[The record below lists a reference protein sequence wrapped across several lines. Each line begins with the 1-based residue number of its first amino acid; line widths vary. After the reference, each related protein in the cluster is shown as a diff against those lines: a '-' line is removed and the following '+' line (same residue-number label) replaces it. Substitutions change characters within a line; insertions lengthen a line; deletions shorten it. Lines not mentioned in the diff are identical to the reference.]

1 MFLSLLLT
9 LTACDPSIGYQT
21 HHRCRGVLWFG
32 ECYRDEAEKFDAQQS
47 RGRGWLSKSLDTPI
61 AGSAVLIVPTR
72 DWLTQVLRDLN
83 PGIPDPDLRHLVN
96 EDEYGALLFAQ
107 GIEKRCIFS
116 SIAHS
121 THGLR
126 EPLLGSATD
135 PSRAD
140 AAGIQGLCPHRG
152 EVPAPAL
159 WREALTRLA
168 AVSKA
173 ACAGY
178 LGL

>member
-1 MFLSLLLT
+1 MP
-9 LTACDPSIGYQT
+9 A
-21 HHRCRGVLWFG
+21 
-32 ECYRDEAEKFDAQQS
+32 RDF
-47 RGRGWLSKSLDTPI
+47 RGRHFKVAQNLAT
-61 AGSAVLIVPTR
+61 AGAQDPGGEADASDFAGAQSADPT
-72 DWLTQVLRDLN
+72 D
-83 PGIPDPDLRHLVN
+83 G
-96 EDEYGALLFAQ
+96 F
-107 GIEKRCIFS
+107 
-116 SIAHS
+116 
-121 THGLR
+121 R

-140 AAGIQGLCPHRG
+140 AAGIQGLCPHRS

-173 ACAGY
+173 ACGGY